1 MNTPNEKFSHISSTS
16 EKYEQVNNVT
26 IQMESELY
34 NHIRPKAKQ
43 TNLRQYLQ
51 LQESGIDYLEV
62 RSIDLNPFSE
72 IGITQN
78 DLLFWE
84 TFIFYCA
91 VCDSP
96 PISSIE
102 IESIKENIRRASEVG
117 QECNLI
123 NSFDGENAEI
133 DIKELTSNFLNSLR
147 ASLKDVSNED
157 SYDQMFEEFEN
168 RNNLPI
174 STQIIEST
182 LKNGNIISF
191 IKEHSQ
197 HVSLKNNQE
206 LYKLFEEEKASS
218 INNFQAHLSSDEL
231 EFDEFIK
238 KFREETK

>member
-1 MNTPNEKFSHISSTS
+1 MYSLDLTS
-16 EKYEQVNNVT
+16 FEQVNNGT

-84 TFIFYCA
+84 TFVFYCA

-96 PISSIE
+96 PISSTE

-168 RNNLPI
+168 RNKNPLSTRLIQDVNKNRGLFKTVLNLSEHQKFKMEDNLVESFEKEVNLSRI
-174 STQIIEST
+174 RYEESLQTDQI
-182 LKNGNIISF
+182 
-191 IKEHSQ
+191 
-197 HVSLKNNQE
+197 
-206 LYKLFEEEKASS
+206 
-218 INNFQAHLSSDEL
+218 NFS
-231 EFDEFIK
+231 EFIIRY
-238 KFREETK
+238 REEIR